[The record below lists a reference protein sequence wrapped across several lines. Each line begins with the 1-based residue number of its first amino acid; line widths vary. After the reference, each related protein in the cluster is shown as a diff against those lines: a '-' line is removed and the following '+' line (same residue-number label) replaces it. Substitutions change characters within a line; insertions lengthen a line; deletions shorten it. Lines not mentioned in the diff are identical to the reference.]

1 MSPDRGFPFVS
12 GHEPEFLI
20 LGSFPGERSLEER
33 QYYAHP
39 RNTFWKI
46 METLFDPASDGSY
59 ERRLEMI
66 RLNRLALWDVL
77 LSCERPG
84 SMDGSIIEKGAVP
97 NDLDSF
103 FRDHPT
109 VRIICFNGQ
118 KAEKLFRRLVLPGL
132 SWLPQSITQKTLP
145 STSPA
150 YASLNLPEKAAKWAL
165 ALGVADP
172 SGHLE

>member
-1 MSPDRGFPFVS
+1 
-12 GHEPEFLI
+12 
-20 LGSFPGERSLEER
+20 
-33 QYYAHP
+33 
-39 RNTFWKI
+39 
-46 METLFDPASDGSY
+46 
-59 ERRLEMI
+59 
-66 RLNRLALWDVL
+66 
-77 LSCERPG
+77 
-84 SMDGSIIEKGAVP
+84 MDGSIIEKGAVP
-97 NDLDSF
+97 NDLDGF